1 MNTTDFKDQIVVV
14 TGGSNGIGKAL
25 AEEAKREG
33 AKHIVIADVADDA
46 GRAVAESLGGSFY
59 HLDASNESDTA
70 DMISDIEVNIGPIG
84 VYFSNAGV
92 LFTDGPTFTC
102 YGQSADQWN
111 MVWGINVMSH
121 LHAARALLPR
131 YTERGAGCFVLTA
144 SAAGLLSQIGDALY
158 STTKHATIGY
168 AEAMAIAHGDEG
180 VQVSVICPQAVE
192 SNMTADMDARTSTA
206 AADGIM
212 PSDEMAKRAI
222 AEIKE
227 GHFMVRPHEQVISYF
242 QHKAEN
248 YDRWVGAMRKFRRS
262 QIEANGKPL

>member
-1 MNTTDFKDQIVVV
+1 MNVTDFKDQIVVV
-14 TGGSNGIGKAL
+14 TGGSSGIGKAL
-25 AEEAKREG
+25 AGQAKREG
-33 AKHIVIADVADDA
+33 AKHIVIADVADGA
-46 GRAVAESLGGSFY
+46 GRAVADSLGGSFY
-59 HLDASNESDTA
+59 HLDVSSEADTA
-70 DMISDIEVNIGPIG
+70 AMINDIETNIGPIG

-111 MVWGINVMSH
+111 KAWAINVMAH
-121 LHAARALLPR
+121 LHAARALMPR
-131 YTERGAGCFVLTA
+131 FTKRGAGCFVITA

-158 STTKHATIGY
+158 STTKHAALGY

-192 SNMTADMDARTSTA
+192 SNMTADMDARKSTA

-212 PSDEMAKRAI
+212 PADEMAKRAI
-222 AEIKE
+222 DEIKE
-227 GHFMVRPHEQVISYF
+227 GHFMVRPHEQVVSYF

-262 QIEANGKPL
+262 QVATNGKPL